1 MFCALDRYVRDM
13 ADSVSLPFAQARQL
27 LMKDREAGL
36 CALLAERTRLIELYG
51 ELPLDARCEYAGA
64 MVDADCLDELLVEAH
79 AIIRI
84 AEQREDPLHGA
95 RGYLSLGVYHW
106 RNQEIRQAAAA
117 IDKARHLVPEGA
129 SRVAAS
135 IEEADGLI
143 HKGLGRL
150 DLAAECLMRARDLAA
165 ESTLVLQ
172 RVRISINLVSIFQH
186 LGDHKAALDEG
197 EHAREFLQ
205 NSDDLRSQY
214 ILAYNLCAAHIHL
227 ENYPAALREALAARD
242 YKERAGVQFSSAGL
256 DVLFAKVYSLLGQI
270 DDARAAAERVIAL
283 PDHGFEPNKR
293 LKALAEIGQV
303 FHRIGAHDEADA
315 CFERAFAGAA
325 NERESTAAYEAQLA
339 RLELWLDM
347 GRVPKAHSHLAQ
359 LAETESQDLVVAARV
374 LALRGRV
381 AAAHGDFESAYSF
394 EQAHARLLA
403 QLSAARSHRELRN
416 LQVIHRVKEER
427 AVREALEVS
436 NEALTR
442 QVRDQTQTLERA
454 RRLEALGRLAGGVAH
469 DFSNLLTVMGGCTQ
483 LLEGA
488 IPRTSESRALIAEMH
503 GAVQRGSSLAERLLA
518 FGQRMDLTLKRRPA
532 FGLLDNMRFLLARLV
547 GERVELD
554 FHDEIAES
562 EQDLQVLIDEPQLD
576 AVLLNLALN
585 ARDAM
590 PDGGRLSLA
599 LRIEDYE
606 LIVDVE
612 DTGTG
617 VSEAVASSLFEPFA
631 TTKEVVG
638 GMGLGLSSSLGVMRG
653 MGGSLELVSTS
664 ERGSVFRLRLPLS
677 EPEEIVELA
686 PHAKI
691 DLHERR
697 ALVIE
702 DDSAVR
708 NIIASFLRHLGLKVT
723 EAVDGA
729 EAMQL
734 MQSAVS
740 NPTGEAPLPD
750 VLVCDVSMPRCT
762 GPELVNRMRAQG
774 LLIPVLFVSGWHGRH
789 LNLDHTSDP
798 TLDFMEKP
806 IEIGEL
812 GRRLRALLDTQ
823 APKARS
829 STPEV
834 SPNTSR

>member
-1 MFCALDRYVRDM
+1 MFERYVRAM
-13 ADSVSLPFAQARQL
+13 ADPATLPFAQARQL

-36 CALLAERTRLIELYG
+36 QALHAERLRLIELHG

-64 MVDADCLDELLVEAH
+64 MVDADRIDELLDEAT

-84 AEQREDPLHGA
+84 AKMRDDRLHGA
-95 RGYLSLGVYHW
+95 RGYLSLAVYHW
-106 RNQEIRQAAAA
+106 RTNEIRLAASA
-117 IDKARHLVPEGA
+117 IDKARELVPAGA

-143 HKGLGRL
+143 HKAQGRL

-165 ESTLVLQ
+165 ESSLALQ

-186 LGDHKAALDEG
+186 LGDYKAALDEG

-227 ENYPAALREALAARD
+227 KHYEAALREALAARD
-242 YKERAGVQFSSAGL
+242 YKQRAGVQFSSAGL
-256 DVLFAKVYSLLGQI
+256 DVLFAKVYSLLGRF
-270 DDARAAAERVIAL
+270 DEAREAADRVCGL
-283 PDHGFEPNKR
+283 PDQGFEPNKR

-303 FHRIGAHDEADA
+303 YHRIGAHEEADA
-315 CFERAFAGAA
+315 CFERAFTGPL
-325 NERESTAAYEAQLA
+325 NERETPAAFDAQLA

-347 GRVPKAHSHLAQ
+347 GRVPKAHNSLA
-359 LAETESQDLVVAARV
+359 AIHASEAKDLEVAARL

-394 EQAHARLLA
+394 EQARARLLA
-403 QLSAARSHRELRN
+403 ELSAVRSDRELRN

-436 NEALTR
+436 NEALTL
-442 QVRDQTQTLERA
+442 QVRDQTQALERA
-454 RRLEALGRLAGGVAH
+454 RRLEALGRLSGGVAH

-488 IPRTSESRALIAEMH
+488 IPRTSESRALIAEMK
-503 GAVQRGSSLAERLLA
+503 GAVQRGASLAERLLA
-518 FGQRMDLTLKRRPA
+518 FGQRMDLTLKRRTA
-532 FGLLDNMRFLLARLV
+532 FGLLDNMRFLLVRLV
-547 GERVELD
+547 GERVVLD
-554 FHDEIAES
+554 FHDEIAEG

-599 LRIEDYE
+599 MRIEHNE

-617 VSEAVASSLFEPFA
+617 VSESVASSLFEPFA

-664 ERGSVFRLRLPLS
+664 KNGSLFRLRLPLC

-686 PHAKI
+686 PHAKV
-691 DLHERR
+691 DLRERR

-708 NIIASFLRHLGLKVT
+708 NIIASFLRHLGMQVS
-723 EAVDGA
+723 EAVDGT
-729 EAMQL
+729 EALEL
-734 MQSAVS
+734 MQASKVDAS
-740 NPTGEAPLPD
+740 ETPLPD

-762 GPELVNRMRAQG
+762 GPELVNRMRAKG
-774 LLIPVLFVSGWHGRH
+774 LMIPVLFVSGWHGRH

-823 APKARS
+823 VPKARS
-829 STPEV
+829 SSPEV
-834 SPNTSR
+834 SPNTTR